1 MTRCRRTLVLVS
13 LALLAGC
20 SSERKL
26 SHVETRVP
34 AGLGAPSES
43 ALSALRARLTLQKSY
58 PKLCPPEIR
67 DLLGPLTTER
77 VKFPECPTALSSA
90 FEAAKSTLSL
100 EESTAMESLINSHCR
115 MATRDGIPEPIEALM
130 QDAERALKR
139 ASHNGEKSEPGDALV
154 LRENLRNVLVEV
166 KTAGDPLNQW
176 IRNNGELVL
185 PEEQLEFFDRL
196 VNQDSCRLPDQ
207 EIDISYRILR
217 NLEDLSHVEAEGESQ
232 RARIEKLLNGVHRV
246 IDRKIQEYF
255 RR

>member
-1 MTRCRRTLVLVS
+1 
-13 LALLAGC
+13 
-20 SSERKL
+20 
-26 SHVETRVP
+26 
-34 AGLGAPSES
+34 
-43 ALSALRARLTLQKSY
+43 
-58 PKLCPPEIR
+58 
-67 DLLGPLTTER
+67 
-77 VKFPECPTALSSA
+77 
-90 FEAAKSTLSL
+90 
-100 EESTAMESLINSHCR
+100 
-115 MATRDGIPEPIEALM
+115 
-130 QDAERALKR
+130 
-139 ASHNGEKSEPGDALV
+139 EPGDALV